1 MRKKKVRVCPG
12 EASVVVLREQ
22 NGSED
27 GERWQKSEVD
37 PRALRGPRMMWDT
50 QQELGLESCLGL
62 EGHIGRLAQSS
73 SVERKCGHVTPAP
86 PKVCSTQTYAP
97 HPTQPRYNGQASVH
111 ILLEPVAAFGVLIP
125 PSLKHFLSWLPA
137 PQPSP
142 HLWLCLLTAPAC
154 QLWCVPGSGLDFS
167 NLHSLPSALV

>member
-37 PRALRGPRMMWDT
+37 PRALRGPEMMWGT
-50 QQELGLESCLGL
+50 RQELGLESCLGL

-73 SVERKCGHVTPAP
+73 SVGRKYGRVTPAP

-97 HPTQPRYNGQASVH
+97 HPTQPRYSGQASVH

-154 QLWCVPGSGLDFS
+154 QLWCVPG
-167 NLHSLPSALV
+167 PWP